1 MHASQRPF
9 MPTASLQATTLTEPW
24 HYITSQLSTCLNIL
38 QAWGLL
44 ELQCGNMAA
53 ALLLLE
59 RSVRQGRSYL
69 CASAREAQ
77 VTGQG
82 IRVRAARML

>member
-1 MHASQRPF
+1 MLGIQR
-9 MPTASLQATTLTEPW
+9 ALSA
-24 HYITSQLSTCLNIL
+24 YSQLASRSRMPPLGKISPRNPVFACYL